1 MIFKITEK
9 ELELKINQENLFNSI
24 KKDYF
29 ENILVEINEINF
41 NIYSKLNT
49 IFNSVDWDNIL
60 EKKEIFLVEERVTSM
75 LE

>member
-29 ENILVEINEINF
+29 ENILVEINF

-60 EKKEIFLVEERVTSM
+60 EKKRYF
-75 LE
+75 

>member
-60 EKKEIFLVEERVTSM
+60 EKKRYF
-75 LE
+75 